1 MNTLL
6 IVANLKSLVV
16 EEPRRDD
23 VSVEDPP
30 FESVHS
36 L

>member
-1 MNTLL
+1 MDALL

-16 EEPRRDD
+16 EEPRRDGI
-23 VSVEDPP
+23 SVEDPP